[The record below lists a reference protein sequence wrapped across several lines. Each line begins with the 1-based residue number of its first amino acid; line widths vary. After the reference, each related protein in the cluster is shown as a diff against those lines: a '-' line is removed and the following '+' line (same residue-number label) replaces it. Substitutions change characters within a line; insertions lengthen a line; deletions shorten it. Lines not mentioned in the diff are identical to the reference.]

1 MSNLFEERNIEDV
14 YDNKDDHTR
23 IRNLILKFKQK
34 FGEEPG
40 FLVRAPGRVNLIG
53 EHVDYCGF
61 PVLPIAIQQD
71 VVIAGRAD
79 PSDRVLTVSSSN
91 DSFQEY
97 SCNIR
102 DVQVT
107 EVKWYSYVLAG
118 YLGIA
123 QRINSLPPGLQLM
136 VDGTV
141 PMSAGL
147 SSSSALVCASALM
160 SALFLKEKTLKRE
173 AMAEICAKAERYVGT
188 EGGGMDQAISF
199 LGVKGKAQLINFNPV
214 RCEAV
219 SLPDSVTFVV
229 ANCMVNKWKAD
240 GTDFNNRVAECRL
253 AADVIATKL
262 GLDWNQ
268 IEKLQPLM
276 VTKNMTS
283 KELLESVEEHLHP
296 GAYTKE
302 EIMGILGVDDST
314 FATIIG
320 KSSNE
325 VFRLYDRAVHVA
337 GEASRVAEFRRICD
351 ENPAD
356 IQGLGRLIDESHLS
370 LKDKYN
376 VSIEELD
383 NLTQICRDAGAL
395 GSRLV
400 GAGFGGCTISM
411 VPKEIADQ
419 FIAQV
424 WEAYYKPLNVPF
436 EEATSKHL
444 FVSSPCAGACVLKV
458 PS

>member
-1 MSNLFEERNIEDV
+1 MKNA
-14 YDNKDDHTR
+14 DHS
-23 IRNLILKFKQK
+23 
-34 FGEEPG
+34 G
-40 FLVRAPGRVNLIG
+40 
-53 EHVDYCGF
+53 HY
-61 PVLPIAIQQD
+61 
-71 VVIAGRAD
+71 
-79 PSDRVLTVSSSN
+79 
-91 DSFQEY
+91 
-97 SCNIR
+97 
-102 DVQVT
+102 QVK

-118 YLGIA
+118 YLGIS
-123 QRINSLPPGLQLM
+123 QRINTLPPGLQVM

-160 SALFLKEKTLKRE
+160 AALFLKEKSLTRE
-173 AMAEICAKAERYVGT
+173 CIAEVCAKAERYVGT

-214 RCEAV
+214 RCEPV

-253 AADVIATKL
+253 AADVLATKL
-262 GLDWNQ
+262 GLDWEKVQ
-268 IEKLQPLM
+268 KLQPLM
-276 VTKNMTS
+276 VARDMTP
-283 KELLESVEEHLHP
+283 KELLENVEQHLHS
-296 GAYTKE
+296 GVYTRD
-302 EIMGILGVDDST
+302 EIVDILKVSDST
-314 FATIIG
+314 FASIIG

-337 GEASRVAEFRRICD
+337 GEAARVAEFRRLCD
-351 ENPAD
+351 ENPANV
-356 IQGLGRLIDESHLS
+356 QALGRLIDESHDS
-370 LKDKYN
+370 LKVKYN

-383 NLTQICRDAGAL
+383 NLTQICKEAGAL

-411 VPKEIADQ
+411 VPKEIVDQ
-419 FIAQV
+419 FIFKV
-424 WEAYYKPLNVPF
+424 WEAYYKPLNVSE

-444 FVSSPCAGACVLKV
+444 FVTSPYAGACVLKV